1 LWMLVQFDREAVL
14 WMPLYGYINCS

>member
-1 LWMLVQFDREAVL
+1 MLVQFDREAVL